1 VGKANNSKVGV
12 FGSILDALHCNLT
25 IHLHL
30 MYSSPDSVFVTKRG
44 LLLALERDSLTK
56 AANELMDTDEAYNWK
71 NGENI
76 GEGLRAF
83 VEKRAPNWTNPKS
96 FSKSKL

>member
-1 VGKANNSKVGV
+1 
-12 FGSILDALHCNLT
+12 
-25 IHLHL
+25 

-96 FSKSKL
+96 FPKSKL